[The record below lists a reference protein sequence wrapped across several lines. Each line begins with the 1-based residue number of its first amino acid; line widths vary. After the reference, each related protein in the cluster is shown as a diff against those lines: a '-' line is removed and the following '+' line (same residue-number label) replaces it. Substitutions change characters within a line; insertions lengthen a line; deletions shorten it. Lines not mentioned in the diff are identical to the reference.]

1 MKKTTYLYIL
11 KETLPIFFIGL
22 MVFTIIL
29 LMDKILKMIEL
40 IVTRGVSFHQI
51 LMLLLFISPSFLT
64 FTIPM
69 AVLLG
74 ILLAFGRL
82 SGDSEITAFKAS
94 GMSLYQLFIPISIFS
109 ICAYLL
115 TTLLVFYGLPWGNRG
130 FKATL
135 YLIAQSKADIEIK
148 ERVFNDMF
156 DGLVVY
162 VDKVPIQGKKMEGIL
177 IYDEREQ
184 GKSTTVFANEGFLS
198 NNPKSQEIILRL
210 LNGDIHRVERQ
221 NNVYQ
226 KVQFQTYD
234 VKLELAKAFT
244 AIGKK
249 LKDREMSIDDIKEK
263 MEEQRRRGAETTSLE
278 IQLHKRYAFPFAC
291 IVFGLIGVP
300 LGIQPRR
307 SGRSYGFVFSLLI
320 ILAYYISL
328 TTFEILTLRL
338 KLPAFLAGWAPNLL
352 FGSLGIY
359 LLIKAANETPFK
371 LSIWLVEGMDAIQ
384 RKWKRLFE
392 DV

>member
-74 ILLAFGRL
+74 ILLALGRL

-115 TTLLVFYGLPWGNRG
+115 TTLLVLYGLPWGNRG

-162 VDKVPIQGKKMEGIL
+162 VDKIPIQGKKMEGIL

-234 VKLELAKAFT
+234 VRLELAKAFT

-249 LKDREMSIDDIKEK
+249 LKDREMSIDDIKQK
-263 MEEQRRRGAETTSLE
+263 MEEQRRRGQVTTSLE
-278 IQLHKRYAFPFAC
+278 IELHKRYAFPFAC

-338 KLPAFLAGWAPNLL
+338 KLPPFLAGWAPNLL
-352 FGSLGIY
+352 FGGLGIY